1 MTFVPKKG
9 DWVTLKCAVQLDD
22 GYVDKQGEILE
33 LLKVFPARI
42 LSNQKVE
49 VERCFPEFVD
59 LGNYAY
65 LLRETFTTG
74 TDLHTG
80 DYVLADLI
88 ECAYSKFTHRSIKV
102 TPHQEREDLL
112 RRSGGHHHWRKPLYN
127 HRGV

>member
-42 LSNQKVE
+42 LSNQKLE
-49 VERCFPEFVD
+49 VDRCFPEFVD

-65 LLRETFTTG
+65 LLRETFPTG

-80 DYVLADLI
+80 ERPGGSHRMCLLEIHASRHQSDPASRKRRPIAPLGRSPSLAQTAL
-88 ECAYSKFTHRSIKV
+88 
-102 TPHQEREDLL
+102 
-112 RRSGGHHHWRKPLYN
+112 
-127 HRGV
+127 